1 MNIYRY
7 KNCVIFNLWSY
18 HLEWGNDYPE
28 IQMHGICILN
38 IITNQFRLWNKSHW
52 IDNEHIPLN
61 EVKECSENT
70 RLHILEES
78 CKRAR
83 QNCSPQNPTGVFDLS
98 VSNTNFEFMVENYI
112 GDPNTVQAKL
122 NNQVEVVRQ
131 HFLENLNPKIVRTTI
146 DKIDPYYFQR
156 FKRIK

>member
-61 EVKECSENT
+61 EVKEYSEKT
-70 RLHILEES
+70 RLHIIDEVHS
-78 CKRAR
+78 RAR
-83 QNCSPQNPTGVFDLS
+83 QNCSETNPTGISELSADNVNFD
-98 VSNTNFEFMVENYI
+98 FMVENYV
-112 GDPNTVQAKL
+112 GNLDAVQAKL
-122 NNQVEVVRQ
+122 NNQVEVNKQ
-131 HFLENLNPKIVRTTI
+131 YYMENLNPKIVRTTV

-156 FKRIK
+156 FRRKK